1 MADSQG
7 KLRADVTRRLPLSAA
22 AFVVGLCAG
31 LIVAQLGYVAWHAG
45 SSSTSSG
52 SLRTRSLAAAASSSA
67 GFGEAD
73 STTDFSSSPLAQV
86 LQKVAP
92 GKEVLVAI
100 SNFRLVEG
108 RMLPMWLEASDS
120 CLCSAAPQSSPA
132 GLCLL

>member
-7 KLRADVTRRLPLSAA
+7 KLRGDSTRRLPFSAA

-45 SSSTSSG
+45 SSSSSSG
-52 SLRTRSLAAAASSSA
+52 SLRTRSLAAVNSNSVSSSA
-67 GFGEAD
+67 AV
-73 STTDFSSSPLAQV
+73 SNSSISSSPLAQI

-108 RMLPMWLEASDS
+108 GMLIMWLEVSRS
-120 CLCSAAPQSSPA
+120 
-132 GLCLL
+132 G